1 MTHAKECSEPNMCGI
16 KQIRCT
22 LQLSCMAK
30 TNQKETN
37 SNVQQAI
44 DKIATDVHESL
55 TPEREQRGI
64 FGQTL
69 QLLANGSPVQPD
81 DVAIRFQVP
90 PDRVISTLRGFGAE
104 FDKDGNIV
112 GVGLTLIPTPH
123 IYKIDSHKLY
133 TWCAVDAL
141 SLPVILKQNA
151 EIESSDPVTGE
162 KIHITVTPDRVEKV
176 EPKTAVVS
184 CVDPT
189 NIRGSW
195 DHYVHFFSSPKT
207 ASKWIAEH
215 PDQTFYRV
223 NDVYKALKDIL
234 LNKYPD
240 FIPSSEMCC

>member
-1 MTHAKECSEPNMCGI
+1 
-16 KQIRCT
+16 
-22 LQLSCMAK
+22 
-30 TNQKETN
+30 
-37 SNVQQAI
+37 
-44 DKIATDVHESL
+44 
-55 TPEREQRGI
+55 
-64 FGQTL
+64 
-69 QLLANGSPVQPD
+69 
-81 DVAIRFQVP
+81 
-90 PDRVISTLRGFGAE
+90 
-104 FDKDGNIV
+104 V

-123 IYKIDSHKLY
+123 IYKIDSRKLY
-133 TWCAVDAL
+133 AWCAADTL

-176 EPKTAVVS
+176 EPKTAVIS

-240 FIPSSEMCC
+240 IIPSSEMCC

>member
-1 MTHAKECSEPNMCGI
+1 
-16 KQIRCT
+16 
-22 LQLSCMAK
+22 MAK

-37 SNVQQAI
+37 SNVQQAV
-44 DKIATDVHESL
+44 DKIATDVHERL
-55 TPEREQRGI
+55 TPEREQRRI

-69 QLLANGSPVQPD
+69 QLLANGCPVPPD
-81 DVAIRFQVP
+81 DVAIRLQVP
-90 PDRVISTLRGFGAE
+90 PDKVISTLRGFGAE
-104 FDKDGNIV
+104 FDKEGNIV

-133 TWCAVDAL
+133 AWCAADTL

-176 EPKTAVVS
+176 EPKTAVIS

-240 FIPSSEMCC
+240 IIPSSEMCC

>member
-1 MTHAKECSEPNMCGI
+1 
-16 KQIRCT
+16 
-22 LQLSCMAK
+22 MAK

-37 SNVQQAI
+37 SNVRQAV
-44 DKIATDVHESL
+44 DKIAIDVHERL
-55 TPEREQRGI
+55 TPEREQRRI

-69 QLLANGSPVQPD
+69 QLLAKGYPVPPD

-104 FDKDGNIV
+104 FDKEGNIV
-112 GVGLTLIPTPH
+112 GVGLTLVPTPH
-123 IYKIDSHKLY
+123 VYKVDGRKLY

>member
-1 MTHAKECSEPNMCGI
+1 
-16 KQIRCT
+16 
-22 LQLSCMAK
+22 MAK
-30 TNQKETN
+30 TKQKETN
-37 SNVQQAI
+37 SNVRQAV
-44 DKIATDVHESL
+44 DKIAIDVHEKL
-55 TPEREQRGI
+55 TPEREQRRI

-69 QLLANGSPVQPD
+69 QLLANGRPVPPD
-81 DVAIRFQVP
+81 DVAIRSQVL

-104 FDKDGNIV
+104 FDKEGNIV
-112 GVGLTLIPTPH
+112 GVGLTLVPTPH
-123 IYKIDSHKLY
+123 VYKVDGRKLY

-189 NIRGSW
+189 NIQGSW

-215 PDQTFYRV
+215 PDQTFYQA

>member
-1 MTHAKECSEPNMCGI
+1 
-16 KQIRCT
+16 
-22 LQLSCMAK
+22 MAK
-30 TNQKETN
+30 TKQKETD
-37 SNVQQAI
+37 SNVQQAV
-44 DKIATDVHESL
+44 DKIATDVHKRL
-55 TPEREQRGI
+55 TPEREQRRI

-69 QLLANGSPVQPD
+69 QLLANGCPVPPD
-81 DVAIRFQVP
+81 DVATRLQVP
-90 PDRVISTLRGFGAE
+90 PDKVTSTLRGFGAE

-112 GVGLTLIPTPH
+112 GVGLTLVPTPH

-133 TWCAVDAL
+133 AWCAADTL

-151 EIESSDPVTGE
+151 EIESSDPITGE

-195 DHYVHFFSSPKT
+195 DHYVRFFSSPKT

>member
-1 MTHAKECSEPNMCGI
+1 
-16 KQIRCT
+16 
-22 LQLSCMAK
+22 MAK
-30 TNQKETN
+30 TKQKETN
-37 SNVQQAI
+37 SNVQQAV
-44 DKIATDVHESL
+44 DKIATDVHERL
-55 TPEREQRGI
+55 TPEREQRRI
-64 FGQTL
+64 FGQAL
-69 QLLANGSPVQPD
+69 QLLANGRPVPPE
-81 DVAIRFQVP
+81 DVATRLQVT
-90 PDRVISTLRGFGAE
+90 PDKVISTLRGFGAE
-104 FDKDGNIV
+104 FDENGNIV

-123 IYKIDSHKLY
+123 IYKIDSRKLY

-162 KIHITVTPDRVEKV
+162 KIHITATPDRVEKV

-215 PDQTFYRV
+215 PDQTFYRA
-223 NDVYKALKDIL
+223 NDVYKALKDIV

-240 FIPSSEMCC
+240 FIPSSEICC

>member
-1 MTHAKECSEPNMCGI
+1 
-16 KQIRCT
+16 
-22 LQLSCMAK
+22 MAK

-37 SNVQQAI
+37 SNVRQAV
-44 DKIATDVHESL
+44 DKIATDVHERL
-55 TPEREQRGI
+55 TPEREQRRI

-69 QLLANGSPVQPD
+69 QLLANGCPVPPD
-81 DVAIRFQVP
+81 DVATRLQVP
-90 PDRVISTLRGFGAE
+90 PDKIISALRGFGAE

-133 TWCAVDAL
+133 AWCAADTL

-151 EIESSDPVTGE
+151 EIESSDPITGE

-215 PDQTFYRV
+215 PDQTFYRA

>member
-1 MTHAKECSEPNMCGI
+1 
-16 KQIRCT
+16 
-22 LQLSCMAK
+22 MAK

-37 SNVQQAI
+37 SNVQQAV
-44 DKIATDVHESL
+44 DKIATDVHERL
-55 TPEREQRGI
+55 TPEREQRRI

-69 QLLANGSPVQPD
+69 QLLANGCPVPPD
-81 DVAIRFQVP
+81 DVAIRLQVT
-90 PDRVISTLRGFGAE
+90 PDRVISTLRSFGAE

-112 GVGLTLIPTPH
+112 GVGLTLVPTPH

-133 TWCAVDAL
+133 AWCAADTL

-240 FIPSSEMCC
+240 FIPSSKMCC

>member
-1 MTHAKECSEPNMCGI
+1 
-16 KQIRCT
+16 
-22 LQLSCMAK
+22 MAK
-30 TNQKETN
+30 TKQKETD
-37 SNVQQAI
+37 SNVQQAV
-44 DKIATDVHESL
+44 DKIATDVHKRL
-55 TPEREQRGI
+55 TPEREQRRI

-69 QLLANGSPVQPD
+69 QLLANGCPVPPD
-81 DVAIRFQVP
+81 DVATRLQVP
-90 PDRVISTLRGFGAE
+90 PDKVTSTLRGFGAE

-112 GVGLTLIPTPH
+112 GVGLTLVPTPH

-133 TWCAVDAL
+133 AWCAADTL

-151 EIESSDPVTGE
+151 EIESSDPITGE

>member
-1 MTHAKECSEPNMCGI
+1 
-16 KQIRCT
+16 
-22 LQLSCMAK
+22 MAK

-37 SNVQQAI
+37 SNVRQAV
-44 DKIATDVHESL
+44 DKIATDVHERL
-55 TPEREQRGI
+55 APEREQRRI
-64 FGQTL
+64 FSQTL
-69 QLLANGSPVQPD
+69 QLLANGCPVPPD
-81 DVAIRFQVP
+81 DVATRLQVT
-90 PDRVISTLRGFGAE
+90 PDTVISILRGFGAE
-104 FDKDGNIV
+104 FDNDGNIV
-112 GVGLTLIPTPH
+112 GVGLTLVPTPH

-195 DHYVHFFSSPKT
+195 DHYVHFFSSPET

-215 PDQTFYRV
+215 PDQTFYRA

>member
-1 MTHAKECSEPNMCGI
+1 
-16 KQIRCT
+16 
-22 LQLSCMAK
+22 MAK

-44 DKIATDVHESL
+44 DKIAIGVHESL
-55 TPEREQRGI
+55 TPEREQRRI

-69 QLLANGSPVQPD
+69 QLPANGCPVPPD

-133 TWCAVDAL
+133 AWCAADTL

-151 EIESSDPVTGE
+151 EIESSDPVTG
-162 KIHITVTPDRVEKV
+162 KKNSYHCN
-176 EPKTAVVS
+176 A
-184 CVDPT
+184 
-189 NIRGSW
+189 
-195 DHYVHFFSSPKT
+195 
-207 ASKWIAEH
+207 
-215 PDQTFYRV
+215 
-223 NDVYKALKDIL
+223 
-234 LNKYPD
+234 
-240 FIPSSEMCC
+240 